1 MGYPPPP
8 DGPKPEELAA
18 ANNQITF
25 PSTPPIPLICG
36 LTLPPLS
43 IPALPFKIPKLGLP
57 FSFPPTFSFVL
68 SLTCTLKPS
77 GGITTPFGG
86 GRFGTVVPQ
95 PFDSDV

>member
-1 MGYPPPP
+1 
-8 DGPKPEELAA
+8 
-18 ANNQITF
+18 
-25 PSTPPIPLICG
+25 
-36 LTLPPLS
+36 
-43 IPALPFKIPKLGLP
+43 LGLP